1 MRIVFMGYSN
11 IGHICLEVLIELCR
25 QFHDDIVAVVTHEDN
40 PREQIWFKS
49 VQELALAHNLPVY
62 TPADPNDPAFVEFLR
77 SLAPDFLF
85 SCYYRLMLKQPILDI
100 PTQGALNL
108 HGSLLPRYRGR
119 CPVNWVLVHGEPLTG
134 VTLHYMEA
142 KPDCGDMVSQAQ
154 VPITPEDTALTLS
167 DKMTTAAGQL
177 MRQTYPLLR
186 MDLAPRIRQDHS
198 RASYF
203 GGRTPEDGRID
214 WQQPADQ
221 IYNLIRAVTHP
232 FPGAFTTWQGKKIFL
247 WAAQIDSEYS
257 GPPLPPGKVSMASPD
272 NLMRIGTGQ
281 GVLVV
286 QAAQVEGEAE
296 GTGEALVQHFGFL
309 DGKLWKIA
317 IAGLYPTTKKFDA

>member
-1 MRIVFMGYSN
+1 MRLVFMGYSN
-11 IGHICLEVLIELCR
+11 IGHICLEVLIDLCR
-25 QFHDDIVAVVTHEDN
+25 QFDDDIVAVVTHEDN
-40 PREQIWFKS
+40 PQEQIWFKS

-62 TPADPNDPAFVEFLR
+62 TPENPNDSEFVDFLR
-77 SLAPDFLF
+77 SLSPDFLF

-142 KPDCGDMVSQAQ
+142 KPDCGDMVAQAQ

-167 DKMTTAAGQL
+167 DKLTKAAGEV
-177 MRQTYPLLR
+177 MRRTYPLLR

-203 GGRTPEDGRID
+203 SGRTPEDGRID
-214 WQQPADQ
+214 WQEPAGKM
-221 IYNLIRAVTHP
+221 YNLIRAVTHP

-247 WAAQIDSEYS
+247 WDAKVASQYN
-257 GPPLPPGKVSMASPD
+257 GPQLPPGKVSIAPD
-272 NLMRIGTGQ
+272 NKLMLIGTGQ
-281 GVLVV
+281 GVLMV

-296 GTGEALVQHFGFL
+296 VTGETLARHFGCL
-309 DGKLWKIA
+309 DGETL
-317 IAGLYPTTKKFDA
+317 GKK